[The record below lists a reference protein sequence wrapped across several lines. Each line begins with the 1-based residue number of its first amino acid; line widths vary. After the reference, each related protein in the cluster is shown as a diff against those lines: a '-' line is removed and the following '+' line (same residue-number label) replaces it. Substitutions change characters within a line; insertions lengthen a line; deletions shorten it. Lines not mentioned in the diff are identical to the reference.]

1 MKKITN
7 LLYAALVAVISAGF
21 VSCEDTAPVY
31 EPGKQDL
38 KDCQGVY
45 FPTQEAAG
53 DHTLDPTAAKEV
65 KVVVMR
71 SEAEDS
77 ITVPVEA
84 IAKIDGVVVDADS
97 IFTIPEVKFEDG
109 QTEDTITITFPN
121 VETAVKYELTLEVTD
136 PKYASLFGSNPV
148 SLSFSVFCV
157 EWKWIGVDADGNQTA
172 VATEE
177 EAATVS
183 FTEGWWDESFD
194 DAKIKFYEVNGMRN
208 YVAYREGGIWNEG
221 LGLELNFVMNTKA
234 DGEGKYAIDVKRQY
248 LGFDYATQTCIP
260 EASAA
265 APVYFYDW
273 YNYFITDGYS
283 DANPTWADANDFY
296 TKHGGSYPRS
306 YYDGMGGY
314 YFNLKYHVPAAGG
327 GWTPDLYDVVAIVN
341 GVLRQDFTTI
351 ISVGETVE
359 GVVPVKFAMGKDVA
373 SVKYTVL
380 EGEVTD
386 KVAKAYSDSIIA
398 DTEGIYASVTPDS
411 LLGAAVGLELAKSG
425 VYTLVAVPFDA
436 DSVAQ
441 EPAKDVTFLAIPFTY
456 VAAADAEDYAAVVTL
471 GVENTSAMY
480 AKDGYT
486 DVNSFE
492 FYIYGEDLVEVKYG
506 LLTTEEYVVN
516 PDSCNALVATKGK
529 AFNDSVLALVNG
541 VGMSDLMVGL
551 KALTSY
557 TMVVWASNGYN
568 STFATA
574 EYSTSGLPLE
584 EVGTGTYTYTCM
596 FTDTVAVPGYSMY
609 KDPNVEDTYKIA
621 GWYDIAG
628 ASNIDFTFTWDGDST
643 VKVVNGQWIGIGD
656 FYAGELSDLA
666 GQVMNPSY
674 YDAET
679 KTFYFG
685 IGYYVGNK
693 FAGYGYETF
702 TLDAEEAEGDA
713 EATAARQL
721 RSMSTS
727 SLTAPWNTR
736 EMATFGPQIAGKA
749 MARGMAKKAEFT
761 AKYIA
766 VPEKSMKLSNKKIVV
781 E

>member
-71 SEAEDS
+71 SEAEGE
-77 ITVPVEA
+77 IVVPVEA
-84 IAKIDGVVVDADS
+84 IAKVDGVVVDADS

-109 QTEDTITITFPN
+109 QTEDTITIAFPN

-183 FTEGWWDESFD
+183 FTEGWWAESFD

-221 LGLELNFVMNTKA
+221 LGIELNFVMNTKA

-327 GWTPDLYDVVAIVN
+327 GWTPALYDVVAIVN
-341 GVLRQDFTTI
+341 GVLRLDFTTYA
-351 ISVGETVE
+351 SVGETVE
-359 GVVPVKFAMGKDVA
+359 GVAPVIFSMGKDVA
-373 SVKYTVL
+373 CVKYAVL
-380 EGEVTD
+380 EGEATD
-386 KVAKAYSDSIIA
+386 KVAAAYCDSIIA
-398 DTEGIYASVTPDS
+398 DTLSYYAVVTPES
-411 LLGAAVGLELAKSG
+411 PVVGLELAKSG

-436 DSVAQ
+436 DGVAQ
-441 EPAKDVTFLAIPFTY
+441 QPAKDEDFLAVPFTY
-456 VAAADAEDYAAVVTL
+456 VAAAEADDYAAVVTL
-471 GVENTSAMY
+471 GVEPTSAVY

-486 DVNSFE
+486 DVNSFQ
-492 FYIYGEDLVEVKYG
+492 FYIYGENIVEAKVG
-506 LLTTEEYVVN
+506 VFTTEDYAVN
-516 PDSCNALVATKGK
+516 PDSCNAIVVAEGGVLTEEE
-529 AFNDSVLALVNG
+529 LALVNG
-541 VGMSDLMVGL
+541 VGLVDMVNGL
-551 KALTSY
+551 KPLTSY
-557 TMVVWASNGYN
+557 TIVLWANNGYR
-568 STFATA
+568 STAVAA
-574 EYSTSGLPLE
+574 EYTTNGLAFELL
-584 EVGTGTYTYTCM
+584 GTGTYTYTCM
-596 FTDTVAVPGYSMY
+596 FSEPLADPGYGFY
-609 KDPNVEDTYKIA
+609 KNPNYENTYLITNWFY
-621 GWYDIAG
+621 GV
-628 ASNIDFTFTWDGDST
+628 DFTFTWNGDS
-643 VKVVNGQWIGIGD
+643 VVNVPDQFSGYVSQYGD
-656 FYAGELSDLA
+656 VNVMELSDYV
-666 GQVMNPSY
+666 GKEMSPSY

-685 IGYYVGNK
+685 VVYYCAAGE
-693 FAGYGYETF
+693 FGYGYETF
-702 TLDAEEAEGDA
+702 TLDAEDAEGDA
-713 EATAARQL
+713 EVAAVRQL
-721 RSMSTS
+721 RGMNTS
-727 SLTAPWNTR
+727 SLNTQWGAR
-736 EMATFGPQIAGKA
+736 EMPTFGPKVAGLAVARATIKA
-749 MARGMAKKAEFT
+749 VDFKVKSVEVAN
-761 AKYIA
+761 
-766 VPEKSMKLSNKKIVV
+766 KSMKISNKKIVV